1 MERVAYGQTDIMVSR
16 LCWGT
21 GLMSKLRHNQTPAES
36 AAILW
41 RGYELGVNFWDTAD
55 GYGTHPHVKA
65 ALEGLPRDDIV
76 VNTKMGKK
84 DRASAAADVDRFLQ
98 ELGTDYIDTLLLH
111 GVGTVEELEAREG
124 ALEALVRAREAG
136 KVRAVGLSTH
146 LSTGAIMDRCAEH
159 PDIQVILTTVNSA
172 GIMLENGTMAE
183 HLPLVERCFRAGTG
197 ICLMKTLGQDR
208 LAHIAEEAIGYNL
221 RFPYAHSVCVGVNSG
236 PEVEFAVRVAETVAA
251 EQAAPLG
258 EAAGG

>member
-1 MERVAYGQTDIMVSR
+1 M
-16 LCWGT
+16 
-21 GLMSKLRHNQTPAES
+21 
-36 AAILW
+36 
-41 RGYELGVNFWDTAD
+41 
-55 GYGTHPHVKA
+55 
-65 ALEGLPRDDIV
+65 
-76 VNTKMGKK
+76 
-84 DRASAAADVDRFLQ
+84 
-98 ELGTDYIDTLLLH
+98 H

-221 RFPYAHSVCVGVNSG
+221 RFPDAHSVCVGVNSG

-258 EAAGG
+258 EAAGGS